1 MHRSPFTQQL
11 DLLLDEMAAMR
22 GSISKLSRNA
32 PGSPETRPRTPGRRG
47 DAASGVYEPMAH
59 RMRSTALQSATAL
72 ELLENERAERKK
84 DMAELE
90 AKVKARLDELFDAV
104 RTTCWDHLG
113 IQEPDLA
120 SRLDAIHGG
129 LSSAINQH
137 RDAHESRIRMLYGK
151 LSSAICQH
159 KEAHEAS
166 HEEHKE
172 SIAGLCDSINRRK
185 DAYEAIN
192 TAHRDGIAGL
202 HESIS
207 KQKEAHDKDYFT
219 LVRENDEKQAELR
232 SVLLEHSELHTRH
245 GEQHAELH
253 SVVSE
258 YKEAM
263 AKHLLDKENN
273 TRTVDRIESLEDKV
287 RRLVDEIQEVCVRNS
302 DNLASVHSSIETLE
316 RVIESNCISIEAME
330 KAMQE
335 NHSSLLTVIEEHKTK
350 MDAQHFDIHG
360 RVDRVQAANKD
371 MNGQNKKKYGVLQEQ
386 LSDVMVH
393 VTQIFEEQQDV
404 QNVLRSQLKE
414 QQDVRAMLH
423 SQLQDHHS
431 ELRKAISDVEEQYE
445 RSRSSA
451 KADQDA
457 MVARIQGEITHL
469 SKDCEERFEDVKK
482 LVAGHADLLEALPSR
497 RFWSAATSA
506 RR

>member
-90 AKVKARLDELFDAV
+90 AKVRARLDELFDAV
-104 RTTCWDHLG
+104 RTTCWSSAIKNHFSN
-113 IQEPDLA
+113 QEPDPA
-120 SRLDAIHGG
+120 S
-129 LSSAINQH
+129 S
-137 RDAHESRIRMLYGK
+137 RDE
-151 LSSAICQH
+151 
-159 KEAHEAS
+159 
-166 HEEHKE
+166 
-172 SIAGLCDSINRRK
+172 
-185 DAYEAIN
+185 
-192 TAHRDGIAGL
+192 
-202 HESIS
+202 
-207 KQKEAHDKDYFT
+207 EAHDKAYIK
-219 LVRENDEKQAELR
+219 LVRESDEKQAELR